1 MFYNLEKNQTI
12 MKTLSKLLII
22 LALTALCARPVS
34 AQPERPKLV
43 VGIVIDQMRW
53 DYLMRY
59 QNRYCE
65 GGFKRLM
72 REGFSCDN
80 CMINY
85 IPTITAVGHASV
97 FTGTFPSVH
106 GIVGNSFRIGYKWVG
121 CVEDTTVIGVG
132 TTGKQGK
139 VSPRNMMTT
148 TFADEL
154 RLATN
159 FRSKTIGVSIKDRGA
174 ILPAGHTAN
183 GAYWYDNETGNFI
196 SSTFYADKLPDW
208 VNKFNERKLADKY
221 LSQKWE
227 PLYPIETYTQS
238 TADDAPYEGTYVKG
252 QPTVFPIDVPEAKK
266 SWGYGLMKYVPAG
279 ATITFDIAK
288 AALEGEQL
296 GKGSECDILTVS
308 ISTTDGIGHHVG
320 INAAETEDC
329 YLRLDRDLA
338 DFLTTLDKHVGEGNY
353 IVFLTADHGAAH
365 NISFNQDHRIPSQPW
380 DMGKTT
386 RALNKYLQQHYGTDR
401 KLIFGDSNCQIILQ
415 RDVISE
421 LGINAD
427 EVIALAIEFLKKDQR
442 FAYVAE
448 LEKMNTAPVPQPIRD
463 RAINGY
469 NRLRSGDITTIPQ
482 PAIYGDA
489 EQKLVKGTTHGVW
502 NPYDAHI
509 PCLFMG
515 WHIPKG
521 KSSREV
527 HMTDIAPTI
536 CNLLSIQM
544 PNGCTGQPIEF
555 R

>member
-1 MFYNLEKNQTI
+1 
-12 MKTLSKLLII
+12 
-22 LALTALCARPVS
+22 
-34 AQPERPKLV
+34 
-43 VGIVIDQMRW
+43 
-53 DYLMRY
+53 MRY

-72 REGFSCDN
+72 REGYSCNN

-85 IPTITAVGHASV
+85 IPTVTAVGHASV

-106 GIVGNSFRIGYKWVG
+106 GIVGNTFRKGYQWTG
-121 CVEDTTVIGVG
+121 CVEDTTVSGLG
-132 TTGKQGK
+132 TSSKQGQA
-139 VSPRNMMTT
+139 SPRNMLTT

-196 SSTFYADKLPDW
+196 SSTYYGDDLPKW
-208 VNKFNERKLADKY
+208 VKKFNERKLADKY
-221 LSQKWE
+221 LSKKWE
-227 PLYPIETYTQS
+227 PLYPVKTYTQS
-238 TADDAPYEGTYVKG
+238 TPDVSPYEGEYING
-252 QPTVFPIDVPEAKK
+252 QPSAFPIDVPTIRK
-266 SWGYGLMKYVPAG
+266 SWGYGLMKYIPAG
-279 ATITFDIAK
+279 ATLTFDMAR

-296 GKGSECDILTVS
+296 GRGSDCDVLTVS
-308 ISTTDGIGHHVG
+308 ISSTDGMGHFLG
-320 INAAETEDC
+320 INAVEMEDC

-338 DFLTTLDKHVGEGNY
+338 DFLSALDNQVGRGNY
-353 IVFLTADHGAAH
+353 IVFLTADHGASH
-365 NISFNQDHRIPSQPW
+365 NISFNQDHHIPSQAW

-386 RALNKYLQQHYGTDR
+386 RALNDYLKQHYGTSR
-401 KLIFGDSNCQIILQ
+401 NLIFGDSNCQIILQ

-427 EVIALAIEFLKKDQR
+427 EVIALAIDWLKKDQR

-469 NRLRSGDITTIPQ
+469 NRLRSGDIATIPQ
-482 PAIYGDA
+482 AGIYGDQ
-489 EQKLVKGTTHGVW
+489 ETPRVRGTQHGVW
-502 NPYDAHI
+502 NPYDSHI

-515 WHIPKG
+515 WHIPSG
-521 KSSREV
+521 KSSKPV
-527 HMTDIAPTI
+527 NMTDIAPTI
-536 CNLLSIQM
+536 CDLLSIQM
-544 PNGCTGQPIEF
+544 PNGCTGQPIQF
-555 R
+555 